1 MTNNLICIAK
11 ITKPHGIRGQAKL
24 ISYAERPENIFN
36 YPYLYDEQLN
46 EYKFKINAQT
56 NNMFIVTFNQNTSRN
71 LVEELAGTK
80 LYITRDML
88 PKTEENEYYNSD
100 LEGMEVFDSK
110 KKLCGHILEIR
121 NFGAGDIIEM
131 SLIDKKDT
139 IFLPFDRT
147 FVTEINLEKN
157 YMIFDFV
164 GAGI

>member
-1 MTNNLICIAK
+1 MKRLLNNK
-11 ITKPHGIRGQAKL
+11 WW
-24 ISYAERPENIFN
+24 
-36 YPYLYDEQLN
+36 
-46 EYKFKINAQT
+46 
-56 NNMFIVTFNQNTSRN
+56 NT
-71 LVEELAGTK
+71 V
-80 LYITRDML
+80 
-88 PKTEENEYYNSD
+88 
-100 LEGMEVFDSK
+100 VFDSK

-164 GAGI
+164 GAGIWAGL